1 MIYIGSVPRIFFTAA
16 ALLLAALA
24 PAAKAQ
30 QTITL
35 PTEDGGTLSADL
47 YGAAEQTGGRA
58 VLLAHGGQFNKES
71 WAPQAHVLAESGYK
85 VLAIDF
91 RGYGSSHGPGEKDF
105 DHAPFQLDILAAVR
119 YLHAHGAKSVS
130 VIGASF
136 GGAAAGDACIDSR
149 PSEPLEKIDRIILL
163 GASPNEPAG
172 KLKCPA
178 LFIVARNDKS
188 SYGPRLPS
196 IQAQYDKAPQPK
208 QLILL
213 DGSAHAQ
220 FLFQTDQAP
229 RVMREI
235 LHFLNEKDLP

>member
-1 MIYIGSVPRIFFTAA
+1 MPRICLIAA
-16 ALLLAALA
+16 ALFFASLAR
-24 PAAKAQ
+24 AQ
-30 QTITL
+30 QTIHI
-35 PTEDGGTLSADL
+35 PTEDGGLLSADL
-47 YGAAEQTGGRA
+47 YSAGGQSGDRA
-58 VLLAHGGQFNKES
+58 VVLAHGGQFNKES
-71 WAPQAHVLAESGYK
+71 WAPQAHVLAETGYE

-91 RGYGSSHGPGEKDF
+91 RGFGSSHGPGEKDF

-136 GGAAAGDACIDSR
+136 GGAAAGDACIESHPDK
-149 PSEPLEKIDRIILL
+149 PNEKIDRLIML
-163 GASPNEPAG
+163 GGAPNEPAE

-178 LFIVARNDKS
+178 LFLVARDDTS
-188 SYGPRLPS
+188 GYGPRLPG

-208 QLILL
+208 QLIIL

-220 FLFQTDQAP
+220 FLFQSDQGP

-235 LHFLNEKDLP
+235 LHFLNSKDLK

>member
-1 MIYIGSVPRIFFTAA
+1 MPRILLIAA
-16 ALLLAALA
+16 ALLLASL
-24 PAAKAQ
+24 AKAQ

-35 PTEDGGTLSADL
+35 PTGDGGLLTADL
-47 YGAAEQTGGRA
+47 YGNGPKA

-71 WAPQAHVLAESGYK
+71 WAPQAHVLAGAGYQ

-91 RGYGSSHGPGEKDF
+91 RGYGASHGPSEKDF

-130 VIGASF
+130 ILGASF
-136 GGAAAGDACIDSR
+136 GGSAAGDACIDSK
-149 PSEPLEKIDRIILL
+149 PSDPDEKIDRIILL
-163 GASPNEPAG
+163 GAAPNEPAN

-178 LFIVARNDKS
+178 LFLLARNDTS
-188 SYGPRLPS
+188 SYGPRLPG
-196 IQAQYDKAPQPK
+196 IQAQFDKAPQPK
-208 QLILL
+208 RLILL

-220 FLFQTDQAP
+220 FLFQTDQGP

>member
-1 MIYIGSVPRIFFTAA
+1 VNRVFLISAA
-16 ALLLAALA
+16 ILIALLSFPLTRTAN
-24 PAAKAQ
+24 AQ
-30 QTITL
+30 QSLSIA
-35 PTEDGGTLSADL
+35 TEDGGLLAADL
-47 YGAAEQTGGRA
+47 YGNGDRA
-58 VLLAHGGQFNKES
+58 IVLAHGGQFKKES
-71 WAPQAHVLAESGYK
+71 WTTQAHVLAEAGYE

-91 RGYGSSHGPGEKDF
+91 RGFGASHGPGEKDF

-119 YLHAHGAKSVS
+119 YLHAHGAKTVS
-130 VIGASF
+130 VIGGSF

-149 PSEPLEKIDRIILL
+149 PGEIDRIIML
-163 GASPNEPAG
+163 GAAPNEPAA

-178 LFIVARNDKS
+178 LFILARNDTS
-188 SYGPRLPS
+188 GYGPRLPG

-229 RVMREI
+229 RVMHEI
-235 LHFLNEKDLP
+235 FHFLNNKDLQ